1 MGQKW
6 KKIVVQLCITYKAKA
21 KIKVFCL
28 GGGGGD
34 LHSGAE
40 QRHYKYFSMK
50 MHWF

>member
-21 KIKVFCL
+21 KINVFL
-28 GGGGGD
+28 GQGGD